1 MQPRVEMR
9 HVLSGG
15 HLTRPCVVQTVKVSD
30 LVFMGLSV
38 KDSAITRF
46 LTGKRHQKT
55 RLQELQVFASLMQ
68 LRNEATSKK
77 INVGEEGEVDDLG
90 LDAPTPKAPRRSCL
104 DSMGPTIVDVDYMG
118 YQAEASW

>member
-30 LVFMGLSV
+30 LVFIELSV

-46 LTGKRHQKT
+46 LTGKRRQRT
-55 RLQELQVFASLMQ
+55 RLHELQVFASLMQ
-68 LRNEATSKK
+68 LRNEATAKM
-77 INVGEEGEVDDLG
+77 INVGEEEVDDLG